1 VDTDKWLERGNAA
14 LAGKRWDEAQEAFV
28 QALEVEPTSM
38 PAWQGLW
45 KSVRL
50 RLDVETAEQLAGAIR
65 AVEADAASA
74 TAWHDLGTALLGWHN
89 TEAAIAF
96 RQQAVLD
103 PGDESGYSGLGLALS
118 DERPD
123 EALETVTRA
132 LELEPSASNWAQ
144 RSEVLSNLHRFEEA
158 EAAATKALELEP
170 LPYVSE
176 WIALAV
182 PLWCLDRKEEAA
194 EAHLRA
200 TRIDPYDAYSFF
212 RQAIESTGRSD
223 EEAVEE
229 TIASLTA
236 VTGLYPDDA
245 AAWECLTHALT
256 NNGWAGDAIAAGPA
270 RGSLSEM
277 PYTSPATRV
286 RPWMPSTVL
295 SSSTPAAA
303 GPGTGSPM
311 PWPTWGSLTRRVQRA
326 PGPRNCSL
334 SRLDGWTSRKA
345 WPSCTHTWAARSAP
359 RSCGASRTS
368 RASRYR

>member
-223 EEAVEE
+223 DEAVEE
-229 TIASLTA
+229 TIDSLTA
-236 VTGLYPDDA
+236 VTMRYPDDTS
-245 AAWECLTHALT
+245 AWECLTRALA
-256 NNGWAGDAIAAGPA
+256 NNTWAGDAIAAGRRATQVDPKSASAWLALGEALYLLGDEAETVDAFNRAVELDPGNCWAWDGLADALADVGQFDEA
-270 RGSLSEM
+270 R
-277 PYTSPATRV
+277 AARV
-286 RPWMPSTVL
+286 RAKEL
-295 SSSTPAAA
+295 LA
-303 GPGTGSPM
+303 
-311 PWPTWGSLTRRVQRA
+311 Q
-326 PGPRNCSL
+326 
-334 SRLDGWTSRKA
+334 
-345 WPSCTHTWAARSAP
+345 
-359 RSCGASRTS
+359 
-368 RASRYR
+368 